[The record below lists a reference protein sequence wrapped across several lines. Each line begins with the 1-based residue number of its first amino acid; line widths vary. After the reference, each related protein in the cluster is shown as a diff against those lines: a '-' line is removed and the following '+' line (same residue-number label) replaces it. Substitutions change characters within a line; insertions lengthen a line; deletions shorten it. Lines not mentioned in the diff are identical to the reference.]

1 MSKKIEIKTY
11 LKEQSFVASKKMG
24 QNFLS
29 NFEIKKRIVDATDA
43 RKNDLIIEIGPGLGA
58 ITEIILQKN
67 YQLLAIELD
76 KRLHAYLIERYS
88 DFKNFKIINNDFLK
102 LDLNHI
108 LFNMGWNNF
117 DQIHVIANLPYSI
130 SSKIIIKLLKFE
142 KIQSAVVMVQKE
154 MAQRICSKPKTKDY
168 NSLTVLVGL
177 LFEVKTLFDVGPKN
191 FIPAPKVNSSVI
203 KLTRKEATIHGDELS
218 DLSKFLR
225 NCFLAKRKTLFNNLI
240 SICSKDEI
248 LKALKTLKLI
258 PTVRA
263 EELAPDVFYQL
274 YKLLS

>member
-108 LFNMGWNNF
+108 LFNMG
-117 DQIHVIANLPYSI
+117 
-130 SSKIIIKLLKFE
+130 
-142 KIQSAVVMVQKE
+142 
-154 MAQRICSKPKTKDY
+154 
-168 NSLTVLVGL
+168 
-177 LFEVKTLFDVGPKN
+177 
-191 FIPAPKVNSSVI
+191 
-203 KLTRKEATIHGDELS
+203 
-218 DLSKFLR
+218 
-225 NCFLAKRKTLFNNLI
+225 
-240 SICSKDEI
+240 
-248 LKALKTLKLI
+248 
-258 PTVRA
+258 
-263 EELAPDVFYQL
+263 
-274 YKLLS
+274 

>member
-1 MSKKIEIKTY
+1 M
-11 LKEQSFVASKKMG
+11 
-24 QNFLS
+24 
-29 NFEIKKRIVDATDA
+29 
-43 RKNDLIIEIGPGLGA
+43 
-58 ITEIILQKN
+58 
-67 YQLLAIELD
+67 
-76 KRLHAYLIERYS
+76 
-88 DFKNFKIINNDFLK
+88 
-102 LDLNHI
+102 
-108 LFNMGWNNF
+108 
-117 DQIHVIANLPYSI
+117 IANLPYSI